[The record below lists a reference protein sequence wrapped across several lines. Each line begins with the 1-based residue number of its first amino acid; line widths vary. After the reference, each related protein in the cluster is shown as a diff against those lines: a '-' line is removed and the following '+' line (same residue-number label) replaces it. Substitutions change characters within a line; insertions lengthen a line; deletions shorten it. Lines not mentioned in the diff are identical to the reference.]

1 MTELREDAFATP
13 YCDPVFDGPTDPI
26 VVTAPDGSLRLFY
39 TQRRATLESPGVE
52 WVHGTAIGV
61 AASHDGGVTWSY
73 SGVVDGLDPPGAS
86 SGDASNTHWAPDIV
100 RVDGR
105 YLMFLTWIE
114 GVRSDWTGHARIVQ
128 FESEDLRSWCRV
140 GAIDLGS
147 DRVIDAAVALCGD
160 GRYRLW
166 YKDERQESTTWC
178 AVSDTPADPTSWR
191 VEGLAIGGRPHEG
204 PKVFRLGGWFWMIV
218 DEWRGQ
224 RLYRSADATG
234 DWQQHGLLLAD
245 AEILD
250 GAAIA
255 ARHAD
260 VVPLDDSRAL
270 LVYFTHPGWDGTELG
285 DITPSLAQRRSHV
298 RAAVLAIDGETL
310 RVE

>member
-1 MTELREDAFATP
+1 MTGLRAEAFATP
-13 YCDPVFDGPTDPI
+13 FRDPIFDGPTDPV

-39 TQRRATLESPGVE
+39 TQRRASLELPGVE

-61 AASHDGGVTWSY
+61 AESYDGGVTWRY
-73 SGVVDGLDPPGAS
+73 RGTVAGLDPIDGLH
-86 SGDASNTHWAPDIV
+86 TQWAPDIV
-100 RVDGR
+100 RIDGR

-114 GVRSDWTGHARIVQ
+114 RVRRDWTGRASIVQ
-128 FESEDLRSWCRV
+128 FESSDLDTWTRLGEV
-140 GAIDLGS
+140 DLGS

-166 YKDERQESTTWC
+166 YKDERRESTTWA
-178 AVSDTPADPTSWR
+178 AVSDDPADPSSWR

-204 PKVFRLGGWFWMIV
+204 PKVFRLGGWYWMIV

-224 RLYRSADATG
+224 QLYRSADAVG
-234 DWQQHGLLLAD
+234 GWEPCGLLLTGTP
-245 AEILD
+245 D
-250 GAAIA
+250 GADIA

-260 VVPLDDSRAL
+260 VVPLDAERAL

-285 DITPSLAQRRSHV
+285 DMPAAFAQRRSHV
-298 RAAVLAIDGETL
+298 RAAVLRVVGDAL
-310 RVE
+310 RVG